1 MKDPIEVLRRKEAEL
16 QRLQEEVE
24 ALRMVG
30 RLLKGQSLGAEKQ
43 QDRGKIIQMP
53 DLPINLA

>member
-1 MKDPIEVLRRKEAEL
+1 MKNPNEVLRRKEEEL

-30 RLLKGQSLGAEKQ
+30 RLLREQSVGAQ
-43 QDRGKIIQMP
+43 QEPANRGKILQMP
-53 DLPINLA
+53 